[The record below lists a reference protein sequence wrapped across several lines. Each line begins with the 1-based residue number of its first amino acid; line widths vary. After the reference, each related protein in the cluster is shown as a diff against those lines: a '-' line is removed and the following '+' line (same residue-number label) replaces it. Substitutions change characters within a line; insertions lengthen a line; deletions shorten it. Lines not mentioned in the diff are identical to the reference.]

1 MTESSRSIER
11 VFRDEYGRV
20 LAGLISVV
28 RDFDLAEEV
37 LQDAFAV
44 ALERWPVEG
53 IPSRPGAWITT
64 VARNRALDRVRRS
77 KVFEHKAEALRGL
90 AELEPAHHASPDDA
104 DDTMA
109 TFPDDRLR
117 LIFTCCHPYLASEAR
132 VALTLR
138 LLGGLTTGEIA
149 RAFLV
154 AESTMAQRLV
164 RAKRKIKGANI
175 PYRVP
180 PRELLAERLGS
191 VLAVVYLIFNEGYAA
206 TEGDD
211 WVRGELCEESLRLA
225 SLLAQLMPDEPEVHG
240 LFALLL
246 LHDSRREARSG
257 PGGALVVLEHQDRG
271 RWDPERVQ
279 AGIEALRYGLRQKRI
294 GPYQLQAAISA
305 EHAIARSWEGT
316 NWTGIVGLY
325 DTLLLHVDS
334 PMVALNR
341 LVGVAMLGRADE
353 ALSGVDEL
361 SEALAEHYKWS
372 VVRGWMLAR
381 LGRRGDAA
389 LAYQRAIEGCS
400 NGAEQTYLRGQLRSL
415 SADA

>member
-1 MTESSRSIER
+1 MLS
-11 VFRDEYGRV
+11 
-20 LAGLISVV
+20 GLISVV
-28 RDFDLAEEV
+28 RDFDLAQEV

-64 VARNRALDRVRRS
+64 VARNRALDRVRRA
-77 KVFEHKAEALRGL
+77 KVFEGKAEVVRGL
-90 AELEPAHHASPDDA
+90 AELEPSHHASPYDVDDA
-104 DDTMA
+104 MV

-154 AESTMAQRLV
+154 AETTMAQRLV
-164 RAKRKIKGANI
+164 RAKKKIKAAKI

-180 PRELLAERLGS
+180 PRELLAERLSS

-225 SLLAQLMPDEPEVHG
+225 GLLAQLMPDEPEVHG

-257 PGGALVVLEHQDRG
+257 VDGALVVLEQQDRSQ
-271 RWDPERVQ
+271 WDQNRIR
-279 AGIEALRYGLRQKRI
+279 AGIQALRHGLRLKRM

-305 EHAIARSWEGT
+305 EHAIAESWETT
-316 NWTGIVGLY
+316 NWEQIIGLY

-341 LVGVAMLGRADE
+341 LVAVAMSGEPAKAFDAVESLGD
-353 ALSGVDEL
+353 V
-361 SEALAEHYKWS
+361 LAEHYKWS
-372 VVRGWMLAR
+372 VVRGWILKR
-381 LGRRGDAA
+381 LGRHGEAA
-389 LAYQRAIEGCS
+389 AAYHRAIDGCT
-400 NGAEQTYLRGQLRSL
+400 NGAERAFLATQLRAL
-415 SADA
+415 SAGA